1 MCAESGVWV
10 LVAISM
16 SGGVTAAHVA
26 SWVAEVIDGRR
37 GK

>member
-10 LVAISM
+10 LVALLM
-16 SGGVTAAHVA
+16 LGGLTAAHVA
-26 SWVAEVIDGRR
+26 SWVVEVIDGRR